1 MNLANGGNV
10 MRGTLIIFMALS
22 MLAACVDQ
30 QVDQQQGYQ
39 KATAYDAGA
48 NLTLRRYGGVFT
60 VPVGIAV
67 AFQACQDIKPNTPHM
82 NFDKMKLKKNCFRDL
97 ALSYDAGA
105 FQACQDIKPNKN
117 LYKMFLKKNCFR
129 DLVLL

>member
-1 MNLANGGNV
+1 
-10 MRGTLIIFMALS
+10 MRGALIIFMALS

-30 QVDQQQGYQ
+30 QIDQQQGYQ
-39 KATAYDAGA
+39 KVIAYDADA
-48 NLTLRRYGGVFT
+48 NLTLRRYGRLWT

-67 AFQACQDIKPNTPHM
+67 AFQACQDIKPNK
-82 NFDKMKLKKNCFRDL
+82 NFNKMKLKKNCFRDL